1 MIAIN
6 SRIIYSIIFFCL
18 LMILILL
25 IKPKVMFT
33 KKNKFKN
40 FGIKKDETIYSI
52 GVFTIITSILTFYIF
67 CWIDMIFS

>member
-1 MIAIN
+1 
-6 SRIIYSIIFFCL
+6 
-18 LMILILL
+18 
-25 IKPKVMFT
+25 MFT